1 MSDWIDTHCH
11 LDAPEFGAEIG
22 AIRERALRY
31 GVRHCVIPAV
41 EVANFDTVRALAHQF
56 GDSYALTL
64 RHWRQRFMAR
74 REQARA
80 LGLDERFLRMWEFY
94 LCYCEGGFIEH
105 AISDVQ
111 LLLAAPGNARPQYL
125 PGI

>member
-22 AIRERALRY
+22 AVRERAVRH

-56 GDSYALTL
+56 GDSYALGIHPL
-64 RHWRQRFMAR
+64 YVGAGGR
-74 REQARA
+74 R
-80 LGLDERFLRMWEFY
+80 
-94 LCYCEGGFIEH
+94 
-105 AISDVQ
+105 
-111 LLLAAPGNARPQYL
+111 
-125 PGI
+125 